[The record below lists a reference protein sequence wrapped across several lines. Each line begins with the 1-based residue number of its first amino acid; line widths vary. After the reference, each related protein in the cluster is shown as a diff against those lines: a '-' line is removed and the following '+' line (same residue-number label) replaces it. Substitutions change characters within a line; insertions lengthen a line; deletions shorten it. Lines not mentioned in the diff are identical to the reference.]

1 MNRLRWTDWVL
12 AAGMFTLLS
21 VQILIVGPDT
31 GQTSMWPWGWTLT
44 AVASWALLFRR
55 LMPRTVLAVTAVAG
69 LLYYPLGYPDTFLG
83 FTFMIAMYSVAL
95 EVGRLTALLS
105 AFAVVFGF
113 GLVGRL
119 RHADLS
125 VDGSEIAGTS
135 GALLL
140 AIILAEVRRNH
151 RAAVQRAEA
160 AERSRE
166 EEARLRATEERLRI
180 ARELHDVLAHQIS
193 LINVQA
199 GAALHR
205 RDPDQAF
212 TALGDIKQASKETL
226 RELRGVLGVLR
237 QADEDAPVGPVP
249 SLEALPD
256 LIAQTKAAGMDV
268 RLEGASDQ
276 PVAPPVD
283 LTAYRIVQEALT
295 NVVRHAGASEA
306 VVSLGHESGQLIVEI
321 ADNGCAEPDPE
332 RMRLGNGLRGM
343 RERAATVG
351 GTVVAEP
358 GPSGFRV
365 RAELP
370 VGGLGS

>member
-119 RHADLS
+119 RDADLS

-151 RAAVQRAEA
+151 RAAVQRAES

-166 EEARLRATEERLRI
+166 EEARRRATEERLRI
-180 ARELHDVLAHQIS
+180 ARELHDVLGHQH
-193 LINVQA
+193 LADQRA
-199 GAALHR
+199 GRGRAPPPRTRTKRPTGAQRRSSRPARRRCGSCAA
-205 RDPDQAF
+205 
-212 TALGDIKQASKETL
+212 S
-226 RELRGVLGVLR
+226 LGVLR
-237 QADEDAPVGPVP
+237 QADERRAGRARAG
-249 SLEALPD
+249 SRRASPD
-256 LIAQTKAAGMDV
+256 LIAQAEAAGMDV
-268 RLEGASDQ
+268 RSEGAAD
-276 PVAPPVD
+276 P
-283 LTAYRIVQEALT
+283 
-295 NVVRHAGASEA
+295 AGRRRRSTW
-306 VVSLGHESGQLIVEI
+306 
-321 ADNGCAEPDPE
+321 P
-332 RMRLGNGLRGM
+332 R
-343 RERAATVG
+343 T
-351 GTVVAEP
+351 
-358 GPSGFRV
+358 
-365 RAELP
+365 
-370 VGGLGS
+370 GSSRRR